1 MYKEKIDCAYFFL
14 DPPFVIKYLFLL
26 KDTGFST
33 PIKRMF
39 KDIKM
44 EKTPFASYSYM
55 SLN

>member
-1 MYKEKIDCAYFFL
+1 MYKEKIDCVYFFSRSS
-14 DPPFVIKYLFLL
+14 ICNQYLFLL

-33 PIKRMF
+33 PIKRIS

-44 EKTPFASYSYM
+44 EKTPFANSYM